1 MKIMITALLLVLAM
15 IMGGMIIALLIA
27 TSLGDDIMRNDDIE
41 DLCNMEE
48 EDEGVEE

>member
-1 MKIMITALLLVLAM
+1 MKIMITALLFVLAM
-15 IMGGMIIALLIA
+15 IMGGMIFAVLIA

-48 EDEGVEE
+48 EENGGEE